1 MYSKSGV
8 GNLEYELA
16 NIRLEMDNLSINH
29 PIIEQLWQSPP
40 EPINQILDAPSPP
53 AILLSPNR
61 EWMVELER
69 PLLVP
74 ISLLAETEVPL
85 AGFLINP
92 KTNAPAHPNPFQ
104 TMRVRR
110 FPFLEMS
117 KTVGLP
123 DNAQI
128 GYLKWSPDSRK
139 LAFTLTQATGL
150 ELWFVDVADFIPKQL
165 TQPVLNAAYGEPYR
179 WLSDE
184 TLICKFILDHRPKP
198 PSEPAVPPG
207 PLIQE
212 NLKGKSPTRTYTNL
226 LQNPHDEALL
236 EYYLTST
243 LEKVML
249 DGQRTLLVSS
259 SLIHEAIPSP
269 DSKFILLT
277 TLHRPFSN
285 EVPISYFPKK
295 IEVIDDIGKWV
306 YEVADVPLF
315 VRRTTKF
322 DEVRTGRRG
331 ISWRTDV
338 KATLSW
344 LEALDEG
351 DPTKDVPKRDAL
363 FELDAPFTDTPKQLW
378 ESEYRFANLAWGKED
393 VALVSERWYDTR
405 KQRIWRIYPQAPETP
420 PQLLFDRSY
429 EDKYTDPGS
438 ALMTIGPYRY
448 KVLRFTPQGNIIY
461 LNGRGA
467 SPNGAYPFLD
477 CFDLETG
484 QKQRLWQSQDPYLE
498 EIAYVLDDEA
508 QTVIIRRQSQTEP
521 PNYFLLNRRENQS
534 PIALTHYQ
542 DPAPQLAGVY
552 SELVKYQRADGVQ
565 LSAKLYLPP
574 GYDAKRDGPLPML
587 FWVYP
592 EEFKDKEFAGQ
603 ITKSENTFSRP
614 SRASVL
620 FLLTQGY
627 AVLSGPTLPI
637 IGEGDVEPND
647 TYVEQ
652 LIAGAQAAVDYVV
665 ERGIADPKRIGIGGH
680 SYGAFTAVNLL
691 IHTDLFSI
699 GIGRSGAYNRTLT
712 PFGFQGEQR
721 NFWEAQQT
729 YIHMSPFTHAA
740 KIKAPLLLI
749 HGDKDTNPGTYPLQ
763 TERLYEAL
771 KGLGATV
778 RLVVLPLEDH
788 GYRSREGVAHALW
801 EMVNWCDKYLK

>member
-16 NIRLEMDNLSINH
+16 NIPLKMDNLSINH

-74 ISLLAETEVPL
+74 ISLLAETAVPL
-85 AGFLINP
+85 AGLLINP

-104 TMRVRR
+104 TMRIRG

-117 KTVGLP
+117 KTVALP

-165 TQPVLNAAYGEPYR
+165 TQPVLNAAYGKPYR

-184 TLICKFILDHRPKP
+184 TLICKFILGERPKP

-243 LEKVML
+243 LEKVTL
-249 DGQRTLLVSS
+249 HGQRTLLVSS

-277 TLHRPFSN
+277 TLHRPFSYQ
-285 EVPISYFPKK
+285 VPISYFPKK
-295 IEVIDDIGKWV
+295 IEVIEDTGKWV
-306 YEVADVPLF
+306 YEVADVPLV

-331 ISWRTDV
+331 ISWRSDA

-351 DPTKDVPKRDAL
+351 DPTRDVPKRDAL

-405 KQRIWRIYPQAPETP
+405 KERIWRIYPQAPQTP

-438 ALMTIGPYRY
+438 ALMTVGPYRY
-448 KVLRFTPQGNIIY
+448 RVLRFAPQGNIIY
-461 LNGRGA
+461 LSGQGA

-477 CFDLETG
+477 WFDLETG
-484 QKQRLWQSQDPYLE
+484 HKQRLWQCQDPYLE
-498 EIAYVLDDEA
+498 EIACVLDDEA

-521 PNYFLLNRRENQS
+521 PNYFLLNRHENQS

-552 SELVKYQRADGVQ
+552 GELVKYQRADGVQ

-620 FLLTQGY
+620 FLLTQRY

-637 IGEGDVEPND
+637 IGEGDLEPND

-665 ERGIADPKRIGIGGH
+665 ERGIADPKRIGISGH
-680 SYGAFTAVNLL
+680 SYGAFTTVNLL
-691 IHTDLFSI
+691 IHTDLFRI
-699 GIGRSGAYNRTLT
+699 GIARSGAYNRTLT

-749 HGDKDTNPGTYPLQ
+749 HGEKDTNPGTYPLQ

-801 EMVNWCDKYLK
+801 EMVNWCDKYLS